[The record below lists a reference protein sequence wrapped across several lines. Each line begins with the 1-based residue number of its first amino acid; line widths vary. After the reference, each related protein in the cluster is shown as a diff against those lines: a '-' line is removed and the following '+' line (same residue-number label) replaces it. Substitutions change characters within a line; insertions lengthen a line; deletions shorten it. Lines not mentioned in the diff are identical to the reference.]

1 MSLEL
6 IVDARQ
12 EETRFALLRDGKLIE
27 LHAEKST
34 SEFVVGDIYLGR
46 AKKIANSLNAAFID
60 VGYEKD
66 GFLHYLDVGP
76 QFNSLN
82 KFLKDTLNNKQK
94 VSDLLYFHL
103 EKEIPKEGK
112 VSEIIAHNQPIL
124 VQVAKEPI
132 SSKGPRLCSEITLAG
147 RYIVLVPFSNKV
159 SVSQKIREGS
169 ERDRLRD
176 ILQSI
181 KPKNFGVIIRTVA
194 QNKKIEELDQDLKNL
209 LDKWKRMFE
218 NVINSKP
225 PTRVLGEIDK
235 ASALLRDMLNEDFA
249 KIHVNDQEAL
259 ESIKTFISEIAPGKE
274 KIIRS
279 YDGKVNIFEKF
290 GVIKQIK
297 SCFGKK
303 VPLPSGGYLI
313 VEHTE
318 AMHVIDVNSGNRKG
332 AEGQEDNAT
341 VTNMEAAFEI
351 ARILRLRDMGGII
364 AIDFIDMY
372 DKENNKLLFEKLKE
386 YMKSDRAKH
395 NILPPSKF
403 GVVEITRQRVRPETD
418 IKTTESCPTCNG
430 TGEVQASILL
440 AEEIENHIRS
450 LIEERRSE
458 RFSLWVHP
466 YVEAYLKKGL
476 ISKQVRWFLDL
487 KKWIPV
493 QGISD
498 MPLLSYK
505 FVNKNHEELIE

>member
-6 IVDARQ
+6 IVDARR
-12 EETRFALLRDGKLIE
+12 EETRFALLREGKLIE
-27 LHAEKST
+27 LHTEKS
-34 SEFVVGDIYLGR
+34 SGDFVVGDIYLGR
-46 AKKIANSLNAAFID
+46 VKKVAASLNASFID

-82 KFLKDTLNNKQK
+82 KFLKDTINKKQK
-94 VSDLLYFHL
+94 VADLLYFQP
-103 EKEIPKEGK
+103 EQDIPKDGK
-112 VSEIIAHNQPIL
+112 IDQIVSHAQPIL

-132 SSKGPRLCSEITLAG
+132 SSKGPRLSSEITLAG
-147 RYIVLVPFSNKV
+147 RYIVLVPFSNKI
-159 SVSQKIREGS
+159 SVSQKIRES
-169 ERDRLRD
+169 AERDRLRD
-176 ILQSI
+176 AMQSI

-209 LDKWKRMFE
+209 LEKWKKMFE
-218 NVINSKP
+218 NVKTSAP

-235 ASALLRDMLNEDFA
+235 ASALLRDMLNEDFS
-249 KIHVNDQEAL
+249 KIHINDPEAL
-259 ESIKTFISEIAPGKE
+259 ESMKAFISEIAPGKE
-274 KIIRS
+274 KIIKA
-279 YDGKVNIFEKF
+279 YDGKVNIFERF
-290 GVIKQIK
+290 GIIKQIK

-318 AMHVIDVNSGNRKG
+318 AMHVIDVNSGNRKS
-332 AEGQEDNAT
+332 AEGQEENALT
-341 VTNMEAAFEI
+341 TNREAAQEI

-372 DKENNKLLFEKLKE
+372 EKEHNKQLYDTLKE
-386 YMKSDRAKH
+386 AMRTDRAKH

-418 IKTTESCPTCNG
+418 IKTNESCPTCKG

-440 AEEIENHIRS
+440 AEEIEGHVKS
-450 LIEERRSE
+450 LIADHKTGK
-458 RFSLWVHP
+458 FALWVHP
-466 YVEAYLKKGL
+466 YIEAYLKRGF
-476 ISKQVRWFLDL
+476 ISKQLRWFLDT
-487 KKWIPV
+487 KKWIPIR
-493 QGISD
+493 GIAD

-505 FVNKNHEELIE
+505 FVDKEHNEIQ

>member
-6 IVDARQ
+6 IVDARR
-12 EETRFALLRDGKLIE
+12 EETRFALLREGKLIE
-27 LHAEKST
+27 LHAEKS
-34 SEFVVGDIYLGR
+34 SGEYVVGDIYLGR
-46 AKKIANSLNAAFID
+46 VKKVAASLNASFID

-82 KFLKDTLNNKQK
+82 KFLKDTINKKQK
-94 VSDLLYFHL
+94 VADLLYFQP
-103 EKEIPKEGK
+103 ENDIPKDGK
-112 VSEIIAHNQPIL
+112 IDEILSHAQPIL

-132 SSKGPRLCSEITLAG
+132 SSKGPRLSSEVTLAG
-147 RYIVLVPFSNKV
+147 RYIVLVPFSNKI
-159 SVSQKIREGS
+159 SVSQKIRES
-169 ERDRLRD
+169 AERDRLRD
-176 ILQSI
+176 ALQSI

-194 QNKKIEELDQDLKNL
+194 QNKKIEELDQDLRNL
-209 LDKWKRMFE
+209 LEKWKKMFE
-218 NVINSKP
+218 NIKTSTP

-235 ASALLRDMLNEDFA
+235 ASALLRDMLNEDFS
-249 KIHVNDQEAL
+249 KIHINDPEAL
-259 ESIKTFISEIAPGKE
+259 ESMKAFISEIAPGKE
-274 KIIRS
+274 KIIKA
-279 YDGKVNIFEKF
+279 YDGKVNIFERF
-290 GVIKQIK
+290 GITKQIK

-332 AEGQEDNAT
+332 SEGQEDNALT
-341 VTNMEAAFEI
+341 TNIEAAQEI

-372 DKENNKLLFEKLKE
+372 DKDHNKLLYDTLKDH
-386 YMKSDRAKH
+386 MKSDRAKN

-418 IKTTESCPTCNG
+418 INTNESCPTCKG

-440 AEEIENHIRS
+440 IEEIEGHVKS
-450 LIEERRSE
+450 LIADKNTGK
-458 RFSLWVHP
+458 FALWVHP
-466 YVEAYLKKGL
+466 YIESYLKKGF
-476 ISKQVRWFLDL
+476 ISIQIKWFIDT
-487 KKWIPV
+487 KTWIPIRGV
-493 QGISD
+493 SD

-505 FVNKNHEELIE
+505 FVNKQLNELE